1 MTEIIAA
8 FVTGV
13 FGVGAAAVT
22 VRWARSRSA
31 GDPTSNQP
39 APSSSTGSG
48 NPNPNTPPV
57 NGNPRPDASINAG
70 QYIQNNSGTVS
81 QTNYRDGK
89 R

>member
-13 FGVGAAAVT
+13 FGVGAAVVT

-39 APSSSTGSG
+39 APSGNTSSSNQ
-48 NPNPNTPPV
+48 NPSASPV
-57 NGNPRPDASINAG
+57 NGNSQPDSSINAG
-70 QYIQNNSGTVS
+70 QYIQNNNGTVS